1 MKELAAHIVAL
12 LRMWRY
18 SGFTKD
24 DVKSCKSILL
34 RHNAV
39 SLSVLC
45 LVSAI
50 LIVILSFYPNTT
62 APASGQFPAHL
73 FYGVFACIE
82 LAGFCVA
89 RYLCGK
95 KDFSS
100 RLVGVA
106 FVFFAVGTA
115 AFCVYVYVLGQSMYA
130 DRFLLVFLTFQI
142 IFLFGPHINLLLNIG
157 VMVLFFV
164 VNRFATQL
172 FGHAIQSNGYY
183 DVLNIFLTGLISM
196 TLNWYIAHVLIRGI
210 ITSRSLEKERN
221 HFLEDSTHDQLT
233 GLNNRRSYDQ
243 SIEFYT
249 SVCRHVHQTVC
260 VVMMDVDYFKLYND
274 FYGHQKGDVV
284 LQSIGTVLK
293 QISEDEHIF
302 SARVGGEEFIMLWT
316 ENRLA
321 EAERVVLKL
330 RQMIIDLKIDHEKS
344 TVAPYVTASFGLYVM
359 RGGSLDDAADLYQAA
374 DSALYK
380 AKESGRDR
388 IVMLDSNDK
397 SFHEVELRAPDE
409 MGRR

>member
-1 MKELAAHIVAL
+1 
-12 LRMWRY
+12 MWRY

-24 DVKSCKSILL
+24 EVKSCKAVLM

-45 LVSAI
+45 MVSAI
-50 LIVILSFYPNTT
+50 LIVILSFYPDTT
-62 APASGQFPAHL
+62 TVLKGRYPARL
-73 FYGVFACIE
+73 FYCIFACIE
-82 LAGFCVA
+82 VAGFCVA
-89 RYLCGK
+89 RNQCIK
-95 KDFSS
+95 KNFSS
-100 RLVGVA
+100 LLLGIA
-106 FVFFAVGTA
+106 FAFFAVGTA

-130 DRFLLVFLTFQI
+130 DRFLLVFLSLQI
-142 IFLFGPHINLLLNIG
+142 IFLFGPHVNLIVNI
-157 VMVLFFV
+157 VIMALFFL
-164 VNRFATQL
+164 VNRFALQL
-172 FGHAIQSNGYY
+172 FGHEIQSNGYY
-183 DVLNIFLTGLISM
+183 DVINIFLAGVISM
-196 TLNWYIAHVLIRGI
+196 TLNWYIAHVLIKGI
-210 ITSRSLEKERN
+210 ITSRYLEKERN

-243 SIEFYT
+243 SIDFYT

-284 LQSIGTVLK
+284 LQSIGKALK

-302 SARVGGEEFIMLWT
+302 TARVGGEEFIMLWT
-316 ENRLA
+316 ENRIV

-344 TVAPYVTASFGLYVM
+344 TVAPYVTASFGMYVM
-359 RGGSLDDAADLYQAA
+359 RGGSLDEAAELYQFA

-380 AKESGRDR
+380 AKEGGRDR

-397 SFHEVELRAPDE
+397 SFHDIEIRAPDE